1 MGLRRLGHAVS
12 LEHVAAL
19 RQGCA
24 DGIKTADAVLDEKFG
39 GTEKAN
45 SKPYPTLR
53 DDFCA
58 HKLDVAIVTAVNGAA
73 LLNKHIATHCPTGG
87 TPLDNWRRSMNEVGK
102 RARESC
108 LRILD
113 RMMRMRMRSLQN
125 SSQLLC
131 VPCVALTRMKFAGST
146 FPVPP
151 WKSPRWRTT
160 CDGR

>member
-1 MGLRRLGHAVS
+1 MAR
-12 LEHVAAL
+12 
-19 RQGCA
+19 
-24 DGIKTADAVLDEKFG
+24 KTDTFVYL
-39 GTEKAN
+39 
-45 SKPYPTLR
+45 SKV
-53 DDFCA
+53 
-58 HKLDVAIVTAVNGAA
+58 DVAIVTAVNGAA